1 MDFSEHK
8 GYVKAS
14 EKQRK
19 LTAHLHQK
27 VLKAELLFSG
37 FLVEHNLP
45 LSTADHTAK
54 LFRNIIPDSKIVN
67 RYRYGCMKTRHMLT
81 GAVAK
86 QITDNLKEELLL
98 TR

>member
-1 MDFSEHK
+1 M
-8 GYVKAS
+8 
-14 EKQRK
+14 
-19 LTAHLHQK
+19 K
-27 VLKAELLFSG
+27 VELLFSG

-86 QITDNLKEELLL
+86 QITDNLKEGLLL
-98 TR
+98 TRSYRSATDGSSDEDDKFFLVLVRHVIQD